1 MKTLC
6 IAAAAALALA
16 APVAAQSAGEWTL
29 GLGIGSVQPKSNN
42 GTVAGT
48 TLEVDDNIRPTITA
62 EYFIRDNLGVELL
75 AATPFK
81 HDIAL
86 AGVGGIGSVKHLPPT
101 LSLNW
106 HFETG
111 TQWKPFVGVGLNYT
125 TFFSEKSPLGDLTLK
140 NSWGPAVNLG
150 TDYWINDNA
159 AIRAN
164 VRWIGIKS
172 DVHLDGAY
180 IGEAKINPVVWGASY
195 VMKF

>member
-1 MKTLC
+1 MMKTLC

-29 GLGIGSVQPKSNN
+29 GFGIGGVQPKSNN
-42 GTVAGT
+42 GTVAGA
-48 TLEVDDNIRPTITA
+48 TLDVGNNTRPTITA

-81 HDIAL
+81 HKVSL
-86 AGVGGIGSVKHLPPT
+86 GGAEIGTVKHLPPT

-106 HFETG
+106 HVETG
-111 TQWKPFVGVGLNYT
+111 TQWKPFVGVGVNFT
-125 TFFSEKSPLGDLTLK
+125 TFFSEKSPLGDLKLK
-140 NSWGPAVNLG
+140 NTWGPAVNLG
-150 TDYWINDNA
+150 TDYWISDKA

-172 DVHLDGAY
+172 DVHLNGTKV
-180 IGEAKINPVVWGASY
+180 GEARIDPVVWGASY

>member
-6 IAAAAALALA
+6 IAAAMVALAGPAL
-16 APVAAQSAGEWTL
+16 AQSAGEWTL
-29 GLGIGSVQPKSNN
+29 GFGIGSVQPKSDN

-48 TLEVDDNIRPTITA
+48 RLEVGDSIRPTFTA

-75 AATPFK
+75 AATPFS
-81 HDIAL
+81 HDITL
-86 AGVGGIGSVKHLPPT
+86 AGIGNAGSVKHLPPT

-111 TQWKPFVGVGLNYT
+111 GPWKPFVGVGVNYT
-125 TFFSEKSPLGDLTLK
+125 SFFSEKSPLGDLSLK
-140 NSWGPAVNLG
+140 DSWGPAVNIG
-150 TDYWINDNA
+150 TDYWLNDKA
-159 AIRAN
+159 AVRAN

-172 DVHLDGAY
+172 DVSLNGQY